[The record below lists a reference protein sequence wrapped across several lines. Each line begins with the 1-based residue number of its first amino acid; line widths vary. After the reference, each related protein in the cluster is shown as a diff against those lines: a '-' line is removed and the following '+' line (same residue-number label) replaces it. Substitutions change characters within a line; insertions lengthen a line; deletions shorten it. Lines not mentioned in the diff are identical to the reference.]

1 MSTHVD
7 KRNMLDLTRPIQTTG
22 GEPARILAGDIA
34 GGYPLAVAIANSDG
48 SGERICRS
56 TLSGKT
62 WCSEQLQNIPIKRE
76 GWINLYRCPNYCVPG
91 GVDGIQTFSSTVYS
105 SRKYAVEKINEGCGF
120 TVTAHIE
127 WEE

>member
-1 MSTHVD
+1 
-7 KRNMLDLTRPIQTTG
+7 MLDLTRPIQTTG

-76 GWINLYRCPNYCVPG
+76 GWINLYNNPSYLRPG
-91 GVDGIQTFSSTVYS
+91 TTPDTQTYS
-105 SRKYAVEKINEGCGF
+105 SDVYDSRKHAVEKIDPSWGF
-120 TVTAHIE
+120 VATAHAV